1 MDGLVSRWPILF
13 LVLQKE
19 VLRNMTELLATG
31 LRESFEI
38 SEACQVFQLSLDK
51 SEECTVHFFCITRT
65 EIVHQIGFFF
75 NAWNNYGREISR
87 PSDRY
92 DSEINFERMLKVTN
106 LLHLRMSQFTST
118 PPLYSFPTVF
128 DINITCGLQFVRCRV
143 QMFAMDFC
151 LLDIIYYPFVLCMRN
166 VGTAVA

>member
-1 MDGLVSRWPILF
+1 MYQFMI
-13 LVLQKE
+13 
-19 VLRNMTELLATG
+19 NIEL
-31 LRESFEI
+31 SFYI
-38 SEACQVFQLSLDK
+38 K
-51 SEECTVHFFCITRT
+51 SYVVHFIRITRT
-65 EIVHQIGFFF
+65 EIVHQRGFISLMPE
-75 NAWNNYGREISR
+75 NNYEREISR

>member
-1 MDGLVSRWPILF
+1 MSSIEFNFYINSYVVYF
-13 LVLQKE
+13 V
-19 VLRNMTELLATG
+19 
-31 LRESFEI
+31 
-38 SEACQVFQLSLDK
+38 
-51 SEECTVHFFCITRT
+51 CITST
-65 EIVHQIGFFF
+65 EIVHQRGFISLMPE
-75 NAWNNYGREISR
+75 NNYGREISR

-128 DINITCGLQFVRCRV
+128 NININCGLQFVRCRV

-151 LLDIIYYPFVLCMRN
+151 LLDIIYYSFVLCMRN

>member
-1 MDGLVSRWPILF
+1 MPEN
-13 LVLQKE
+13 K
-19 VLRNMTELLATG
+19 
-31 LRESFEI
+31 
-38 SEACQVFQLSLDK
+38 
-51 SEECTVHFFCITRT
+51 H
-65 EIVHQIGFFF
+65 
-75 NAWNNYGREISR
+75 GREISR

-128 DINITCGLQFVRCRV
+128 DINITCGLQFGRCRV

>member
-1 MDGLVSRWPILF
+1 MSSIEF
-13 LVLQKE
+13 
-19 VLRNMTELLATG
+19 N
-31 LRESFEI
+31 I
-38 SEACQVFQLSLDK
+38 YIK
-51 SEECTVHFFCITRT
+51 SYLVHFVCITRT
-65 EIVHQIGFFF
+65 GIVHQRGFISLMPE
-75 NAWNNYGREISR
+75 NNYWREISR

-128 DINITCGLQFVRCRV
+128 DINITCGLQFGRCRV

-151 LLDIIYYPFVLCMRN
+151 LLDIIYYLFVLCMRN

>member
-1 MDGLVSRWPILF
+1 MSNIGFTFI
-13 LVLQKE
+13 
-19 VLRNMTELLATG
+19 
-31 LRESFEI
+31 I
-38 SEACQVFQLSLDK
+38 K
-51 SEECTVHFFCITRT
+51 SYVVNFVCITRT
-65 EIVHQIGFFF
+65 EIVHQRGFISLMPE
-75 NAWNNYGREISR
+75 NNYEREISR

-151 LLDIIYYPFVLCMRN
+151 LLDIIYYPFVLCMQN